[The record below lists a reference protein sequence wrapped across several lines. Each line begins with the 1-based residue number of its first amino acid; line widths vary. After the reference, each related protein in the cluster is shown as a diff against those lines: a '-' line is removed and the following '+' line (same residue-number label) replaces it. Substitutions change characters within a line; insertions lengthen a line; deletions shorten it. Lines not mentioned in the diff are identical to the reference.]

1 MHLRLRTLTLLLLA
15 LTACS
20 SQKLSRWVPFVG
32 PKPEPAGAVPN
43 PSKNEKVNP
52 FGPITGIFA
61 YGLEMRV
68 TLTPDTIKLPD
79 NRSVDARIVLINRS
93 KKAVTLSFND
103 SREYD
108 FVLRDATGKKLVR
121 WTDDQP
127 VDQNPGYVIINP
139 NERSEFPGTISTR
152 DMVPGRPY
160 TLEATMLGYPKLTT
174 TINVTPQK

>member
-32 PKPEPAGAVPN
+32 PKPERAGAVPN
-43 PSKNEKVNP
+43 PPKKEKVNP

-93 KKAVTLSFND
+93 KRAVTLSFND

-108 FVLRDATGKKLVR
+108 FVLR
-121 WTDDQP
+121 
-127 VDQNPGYVIINP
+127 
-139 NERSEFPGTISTR
+139 
-152 DMVPGRPY
+152 
-160 TLEATMLGYPKLTT
+160 
-174 TINVTPQK
+174 